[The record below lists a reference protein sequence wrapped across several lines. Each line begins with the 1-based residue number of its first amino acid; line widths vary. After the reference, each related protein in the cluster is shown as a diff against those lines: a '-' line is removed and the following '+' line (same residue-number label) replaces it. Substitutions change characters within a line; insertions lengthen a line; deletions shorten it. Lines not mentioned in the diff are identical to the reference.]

1 MEYKKIRVVKLEL
14 LFTIL
19 GFVFFLGCTEEK
31 KDRIT
36 IAAAANMQ
44 FAIKE
49 ISDAFTKKTGVS
61 CDLVISSSG
70 KLTAQ
75 IKEGA
80 PYTIFISA
88 NMKYP
93 NEVYKD
99 GFAVAPPKI
108 YAYGQLVLWSLHH
121 DIEPSVAGLSNN
133 KIQSIALANP
143 KTAPYGQAAIEFL
156 RSNKVYTL
164 VADKLV
170 YGESIAQT
178 NQFITSKASEIG
190 FTAKSVVMSPQMRG
204 QGYWKELD
212 NSFYTPIAQGVVLIK
227 RKNKEYTDGT
237 KFYDFLFSKEA
248 KKILEDFGYLLD
260 NREFSTPK

>member
-1 MEYKKIRVVKLEL
+1 MKYKGIRFVKLEL
-14 LFTIL
+14 LFVVL
-19 GFVFFLGCTEEK
+19 GFVFFLRCTEEK
-31 KDRIT
+31 KGRIT
-36 IAAAANMQ
+36 VAAAANMQ
-44 FAIKE
+44 FAVKE
-49 ISDAFTKKTGVS
+49 ISDAFTKQTGIS
-61 CDLVISSSG
+61 CDLIISSSG

-80 PYTIFISA
+80 PYDIFVSA

-93 NEVYKD
+93 NDVYKE

-108 YAYGQLVLWSLHH
+108 YAYGQLILWSLHH
-121 DIEPSVAGLSNN
+121 DIEPSLVGLSNH

-156 RSNKVYTL
+156 KSKGMYTH
-164 VADKLV
+164 VEDKLV

-190 FTAKSVVMSPQMRG
+190 FTAKSVVMSPQMRE
-204 QGYWKELD
+204 QGYWKVLD
-212 NSFYTPIAQGVVLIK
+212 SSFYTPIAQGVVLIK
-227 RKNKEYTDGT
+227 RENAGDVDAT
-237 KFYDFLFSKEA
+237 KFYDFLFSEEA

-260 NREFSTPK
+260 NR

>member
-1 MEYKKIRVVKLEL
+1 MEYKKIRFIKLEL
-14 LFTIL
+14 LFPVL
-19 GFVFFLGCTEEK
+19 GFVFVLGCTEEK
-31 KDRIT
+31 KGRIA

-49 ISDAFTKKTGVS
+49 ISDAFTKQTGIP
-61 CDLVISSSG
+61 CDLIISSSG

-80 PYTIFISA
+80 PYDIFVSA

-93 NEVYKD
+93 NDVYKE

-121 DIEPSVAGLSNN
+121 DIELSVDGLSNH
-133 KIQSIALANP
+133 KIQNIALANP
-143 KTAPYGQAAIEFL
+143 KTAPYGKAAVEFL
-156 RSNKVYTL
+156 KSKEVYTL
-164 VADKLV
+164 LEDKLV

-204 QGYWKELD
+204 KGHWKELD

-227 RKNKEYTDGT
+227 QENKEHMNST

-248 KKILEDFGYLLD
+248 QKILEDFGYLLD
-260 NREFSTPK
+260 NRDFNALK